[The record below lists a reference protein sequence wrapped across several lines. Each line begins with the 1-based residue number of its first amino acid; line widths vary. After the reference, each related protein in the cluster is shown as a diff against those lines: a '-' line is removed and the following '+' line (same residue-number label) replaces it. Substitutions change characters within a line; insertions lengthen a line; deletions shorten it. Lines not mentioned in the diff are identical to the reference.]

1 MGTVRFFRHSTQLFR
16 YYVPTEFVLLGIIEF
31 LALFFS
37 LYLGLELR
45 FWGSGWQSDFGSYY
59 PKAIL
64 YASVMQVSL
73 LAFGVYQRQAGRF
86 F

>member
-16 YYVPTEFVLLGIIEF
+16 HQIPTEFVLLGFVEF
-31 LALFFS
+31 LALILA

-45 FWGSGWQSDFGSYY
+45 FMGDGWQLSFGFFF

-64 YASVMQVSL
+64 YAVIMQMTDQLPSRHPL
-73 LAFGVYQRQAGRF
+73 
-86 F
+86 